1 MAPARARWTL
11 AIVTIWESVGLWVG
25 PALGSMRRVQATAS
39 GAAMRPS
46 DLDVVVVGAGFA
58 GLYQLYKEMAQA
70 LRGFFKATLPA

>member
-1 MAPARARWTL
+1 
-11 AIVTIWESVGLWVG
+11 
-25 PALGSMRRVQATAS
+25 MRRVQATAS